1 MPSAGL
7 KWESEDEAKMET
19 RVFRTKKH
27 EVLIL
32 GTDFSLKKTEDG
44 KVHVTWNGLPPVFW
58 PSDSEGWEDDELTVR
73 EI

>member
-1 MPSAGL
+1 
-7 KWESEDEAKMET
+7 MET
-19 RVFRTKKH
+19 RVFRTRGH

-32 GTDFSLKKTEDG
+32 GTDFEMKKTDGG

-58 PSDSEGWEDDELTVR
+58 PTDSEGWEDDDLTVR